1 MLEFVFFDPR
11 PRQRFVDFL
20 RARGV
25 PVEELQD
32 DETYG
37 VGIPEDTDD
46 DLMDDIEACYEEM
59 MAFNQE
65 LFEADLDAGEGQA
78 AGVVVNLA
86 SGDTVYAR
94 VDPGLLGRI
103 MQVLTPQELGEVVN
117 AIVDAVENPDGRP
130 LCHRPDGMD

>member
-11 PRQRFVDFL
+11 PRQRFADFL
-20 RARGV
+20 RARDV
-25 PVEELQD
+25 PVEEMQD

-46 DLMDDIEACYEEM
+46 DLMGDIEACYEEM

>member
-1 MLEFVFFDPR
+1 M
-11 PRQRFVDFL
+11 
-20 RARGV
+20 
-25 PVEELQD
+25 
-32 DETYG
+32 
-37 VGIPEDTDD
+37 
-46 DLMDDIEACYEEM
+46 
-59 MAFNQE
+59 
-65 LFEADLDAGEGQA
+65 
-78 AGVVVNLA
+78 VVNLA